1 MREVGIGLLGLGNV
15 GGPFA
20 RQLAERAEALAAETG
35 VRPRIVRALVRD
47 PSRRRELPAGLSE
60 ALGTDPAALLRDP
73 AIEIVVELLGGLE
86 PAGSLVTEAIARGKH
101 VVTANKLLLAERGE
115 ELFGAAAARGVALRY
130 EGAVCGGLPIVRILR
145 EALEGDE
152 VLAVHG
158 VVNGTTNYVLG
169 RMGEAGASLEEALR
183 EAQAKGYAEA
193 DPTLDVSG
201 GDAAQKLCLI
211 AGLAFGVRVRQ
222 GELLVEGI
230 EQVTPRDFEAAREL
244 GCVVKLL
251 AVARREGERL
261 DLRVHPAMVPE
272 RGPLASIRGA
282 LNGLLV
288 ETRALGPLVL
298 SAPGAGGEAT
308 ASAVLADVLDVARL
322 GGAAALPFSGRA
334 PARLVPRAEIV
345 SAYHLRFT
353 VDDAPGVLA
362 GLTAALGRRGISIAA
377 LHQRERRE
385 ASEGPVTLVS
395 LTHRAREGDVL
406 AAVTEID
413 ALPTTRAPTRLVR
426 VEVEGALAPWRP

>member
-35 VRPRIVRALVRD
+35 VRPRIARALVRD

-73 AIEIVVELLGGLE
+73 AVEIVVELLGGLE
-86 PAGSLVTEAIARGKH
+86 PAGSLVAEAIARGKH

-183 EAQAKGYAEA
+183 EAQAKG
-193 DPTLDVSG
+193 
-201 GDAAQKLCLI
+201 
-211 AGLAFGVRVRQ
+211 
-222 GELLVEGI
+222 
-230 EQVTPRDFEAAREL
+230 
-244 GCVVKLL
+244 
-251 AVARREGERL
+251 
-261 DLRVHPAMVPE
+261 
-272 RGPLASIRGA
+272 
-282 LNGLLV
+282 
-288 ETRALGPLVL
+288 
-298 SAPGAGGEAT
+298 
-308 ASAVLADVLDVARL
+308 
-322 GGAAALPFSGRA
+322 
-334 PARLVPRAEIV
+334 
-345 SAYHLRFT
+345 
-353 VDDAPGVLA
+353 
-362 GLTAALGRRGISIAA
+362 
-377 LHQRERRE
+377 
-385 ASEGPVTLVS
+385 
-395 LTHRAREGDVL
+395 
-406 AAVTEID
+406 
-413 ALPTTRAPTRLVR
+413 
-426 VEVEGALAPWRP
+426 